1 VIFLFTQDINVDRSV
16 EIHNDI
22 TIDHKKQAGLRVQ
35 TPVTDLE
42 AILVRYIH
50 HNTAVSNLKKKP
62 GQV

>member
-1 VIFLFTQDINVDRSV
+1 M
-16 EIHNDI
+16 NDV
-22 TIDHKKQAGLRVQ
+22 TIDHKKQARLTVQ